1 MNKTKKEL
9 LSEALYLLHTLEDKT
24 GYENVKLGTA
34 INELQTLLPTIDEP
48 IAEQVIQVG
57 VYYYLDEEG
66 NKVYDVEEMMREF
79 EAELKILDYQNKF
92 GRLKK

>member
-1 MNKTKKEL
+1 M
-9 LSEALYLLHTLEDKT
+9 
-24 GYENVKLGTA
+24 KLGTA
-34 INELQTLLPTIDEP
+34 INDLQDLLPTIDEP

>member
-34 INELQTLLPTIDEP
+34 INELQTLLPIIDELP
-48 IAEQVIQVG
+48 TPEQTIQVG
-57 VYYYLDEEG
+57 VYYYLDDAG
-66 NKVYDVEEMMREF
+66 NKVYDFDEMMSEF
-79 EAELKILDYQNKF
+79 EAELKKLNEYK
-92 GRLKK
+92 L